1 MLECQQRMAIL
12 IGIDNDKRK
21 VEKNFYINNERKLY
35 ERVQKAYIANE
46 KNN

>member
-21 VEKNFYINNERKLY
+21 VEKTFILIMREKIIF
-35 ERVQKAYIANE
+35 RVQKAYIANE